1 MARYKV
7 GLETQGKI
15 LEATRRLLGESGFE
29 AITVKGICAAAGI
42 QAGSF
47 YNLFPTKDEAVLT
60 VVRDAI
66 STFDPD
72 PDGEGNDTV
81 EALVDAYTGFVIKD
95 PELGRVYAHMAV
107 TAALTQDHLAGRIQR
122 HHEQRVERFTNAYVR
137 EHPDV
142 SRSLAGYRMEIL
154 LGALNG
160 LSIRWSIDPT
170 FDICSYASLMVDELS
185 TTP

>member
-7 GLETQGKI
+7 GIETQGKI
-15 LEATRRLLGESGFE
+15 LEATRRLLSEVGFE
-29 AITVKGICAAAGI
+29 AITVKAICAMAGI

-66 STFDPD
+66 SAFDPD
-72 PDGEGNDTV
+72 PDGAGNDTV
-81 EALVDAYTGFVIKD
+81 EALVNAYTGFVIKD
-95 PELGRVYAHMAV
+95 QQLGRVYAQMAI

-122 HHEQRVERFTNAYVR
+122 HHEQRVERFTNAYLR
-137 EHPDV
+137 EHPYV
-142 SRSLAGYRMEIL
+142 PRSLAGYRMEIL

-170 FDICSYASLMVDELS
+170 FDICAYASLMVDELAI
-185 TTP
+185 TP

>member
-15 LEATRRLLGESGFE
+15 LEATRRLLSEVGFE
-29 AITVKGICAAAGI
+29 AITVKAICAQAGI

-47 YNLFPTKDEAVLT
+47 YNLFATKDEAVLT

-66 STFDPD
+66 SAFDPD
-72 PDGEGNDTV
+72 PQGTGNDTV
-81 EALVDAYTGFVIKD
+81 ESLVNAYTGFVMKD
-95 PELGRVYAHMAV
+95 PELGRVYAQMAV
-107 TAALTQDHLAGRIQR
+107 TAALNQDHLAGRIQR
-122 HHEQRVERFTNAYVR
+122 HHEQRVERFTAAYVR
-137 EHPDV
+137 EHPAV
-142 SRSLAGYRMEIL
+142 SQNLAAHRMEIL

-170 FDICSYASLMVDELS
+170 FDICAYASLMVDELS